1 MLSLSDFRLARSSLI
16 RWRVA
21 ADAAPDQARAC
32 GHGAA
37 DFYLVGGAAA
47 ELSGRLRRRLACN
60 TAVRGLR
67 RAFSLGF
74 QAGAIESLS
83 VGAWL
88 PTPRR
93 IRPERAATA
102 PPISIW
108 LAARRPSYRVGFADG
123 WLATPR

>member
-1 MLSLSDFRLARSSLI
+1 MSHHVAVAARSYGDCS
-16 RWRVA
+16 
-21 ADAAPDQARAC
+21 ARA
-32 GHGAA
+32 
-37 DFYLVGGAAA
+37 DRNRWPR
-47 ELSGRLRRRLACN
+47 GR
-60 TAVRGLR
+60 LR